1 MHAPRLFTYS
11 YGKYILHIL
20 IICIKHIV
28 LSRDIIW
35 LLKTMVSTYQ
45 VDNTPRLITIF
56 SKIKT
61 SLINGLTQNVFSSRL
76 EMSILRK
83 KIIPNSTIGGK
94 RM

>member
-61 SLINGLTQNVFSSRL
+61 SLINGLTQKLFSSRL

-83 KIIPNSTIGGK
+83 N
-94 RM
+94 